1 MQNKS
6 SYNGQNNQNI
16 MASILQSLPKESSL
30 TKIEYEGPSIAL
42 YSDNPAY
49 LLNNSQ
55 VISNMVNTLRKRIVI
70 RTDES
75 IRKSENETIG
85 LLNDIISKEI
95 QADHFFFDG
104 ALGEVVIYVQN
115 PIKLSTSIE
124 RSNYEIVDKTGWK
137 LKFRRKPSDMNVIR
151 YIHKI
156 LNETSAGRIQ
166 FYKDVGERIFR
177 SKLGDSFP
185 EASIIALGGFAEVGR
200 SAILLS
206 THESKILLDCGLNEF
221 AKESINNFPRLDIT
235 GIGINDLDAVV
246 LSQAHLSHSG
256 FLPFLF
262 KYGYEGP
269 VYCSEP
275 TLPLMIW
282 EQTQYVKKAASEAV
296 YSAEDIRE
304 VIVHTIPLNQ
314 GIVTDISPDIKLTLT
329 PSGHILGSS
338 MIHLHIG
345 NGDHNVVYTGEMRFQ
360 ESLLFGKPTSNFPRV
375 ETLIIESTYGNKDD
389 IFPDY
394 GLAVQRFI
402 DSINSTINNGGLALV
417 PVPPIGLAHEISLI
431 IDKYIALGEMCKARV
446 LVEKSIADIWSI
458 HEVYSEYL
466 SEEINNQIQQ
476 INKNL
481 FYSGNITVVQSHTLD
496 NEPAVIVSPLFTN
509 DGGPSLN
516 YLNQI
521 SQRQDSKIIL
531 TSYQMPGGL
540 GRFIQEGGKQ
550 ISVAGQEIEINC
562 MIEKIDGLDV
572 HSDYNHLINYVGKL
586 RPKLRRVL
594 VNHGERS
601 KVQNL
606 AASINRM
613 LKIPTQH
620 PSVLEGVKL
629 I

>member
-137 LKFRRKPSDMNVIR
+137 LKFRRKPSDMNVMQ

-156 LNETSAGRIQ
+156 LNETSAERIQ

-177 SKLGDSFP
+177 SKLGDSFA

-431 IDKYIALGEMCKARV
+431 IDKYIALGEMGKARV

-496 NEPAVIVSPLFTN
+496 NEPAVIVSPPFTN